1 MQTLDFL
8 TPMVNDPYTFG
19 RMAAANALSDVYAMG
34 GDPWTAMNIACF
46 PACSLAVED
55 LTAILQG
62 GADAVAEAGA
72 VLAGGHTVQ
81 DEELKFGLSVTGLVD
96 PDHFAANSGLV
107 PGDILILTKPLGT
120 GILATA
126 VKARWD
132 GHEECERL
140 IARWGTRLNVAG
152 GALIQRLKL
161 RAATDITG
169 FGLGGHV
176 LEMAKASKVRVRIH
190 AAALPALP
198 HALDLAACG
207 LLPEGSH
214 ANRRHAA
221 PFTAVAT
228 GVDPLLVDLTFDA
241 QTSGGLVLAVPP
253 ALAGEAQRYLTDA
266 GDLACVIGEVLPDG
280 LGARLLL
287 E

>member
-1 MQTLDFL
+1 
-8 TPMVNDPYTFG
+8 MVNDPYTFG

-34 GDPWTAMNIACF
+34 GEPWTAMNIACF
-46 PACSLAVED
+46 PACSLALED

-62 GADAVAEAGA
+62 GADAVAQAGA
-72 VLAGGHTVQ
+72 VMAGGHTVQ

-96 PDHFAANSGLV
+96 PSHFAANSGLV
-107 PGDILILTKPLGT
+107 PGDLLVLTKPLGT

-126 VKARWD
+126 VKARWE
-132 GHEECERL
+132 GHEEYERQL
-140 IARWGTRLNVAG
+140 ALWGTRLNASG
-152 GALIQRLKL
+152 AALIRRLRL
-161 RAATDITG
+161 RAATDVTG

-176 LEMAKASKVRVRIH
+176 LEMAKASGVRVRLYS
-190 AAALPALP
+190 AALPALP
-198 HALDLAACG
+198 QALELVACG

-221 PFTAVAT
+221 PFTAIAD
-228 GVDPLLVDLTFDA
+228 GVDPLLADLAFDA

-253 ALAGEAQRYLTDA
+253 TLLHEAQTQLLDT